1 MATSKENHLYKQ
13 NKIIS
18 SVVAEATAPK
28 KFEPFYQKHKIN
40 AYFENI
46 LKISEKLNQI
56 QLLILAKEQ

>member
-1 MATSKENHLYKQ
+1 M
-13 NKIIS
+13 
-18 SVVAEATAPK
+18 AEATAPK